1 MKWRVYILLLG
12 NGQYYVGSTSNLE
25 GRIAQHKA
33 WKVIATKGKLP
44 LELLFTREYE
54 TLPEARSLAI
64 FIALNQQGET
74 EIFSDKK
81 KFRAFYQ
88 NKHYVKADD
97 DARPQSK
104 NKGKNNQAPLF

>member
-54 TLPEARSLAI
+54 TLPEARSAEYQL
-64 FIALNQQGET
+64 
-74 EIFSDKK
+74 KK
-81 KFRAFYQ
+81 KKSRKYIE
-88 NKHYVKADD
+88 
-97 DARPQSK
+97 
-104 NKGKNNQAPLF
+104 LFMNA